1 MKSLIYLGVFLNR
14 DYVDLLQLCL
24 KSMDKFGKKPEEAD
38 VIVFTTEELKPDV
51 ETAIRKLTYAVKI
64 HTIEGITTVRDA
76 VGDKFRIFDYINCFE
91 YERILYLD
99 SDVLIGSSIDVL
111 FTMSLKNDTVYAM
124 KEGTLNDKWFCQ
136 GFFDFTKVDGST
148 PSVNSG
154 IYLFKPSNTLKTLFA
169 NMYADFKS
177 QRVPNAFNEQ
187 AYFAYHLFVNKCY
200 DNDFL
205 TPLIGYG
212 FVNDENPLKPLYHFI
227 GPYVGGGAEKRL
239 VMIDVFHNQL
249 GKTDKV

>member
-14 DYVDLLQLCL
+14 DYVDLLSLCL
-24 KSMDKFGKKPEEAD
+24 KSMDKFGKKSEETD
-38 VIVFTTEELKPDV
+38 VIVFTSEDLKPDV

-99 SDVLIGSSIDVL
+99 SDVLIGNPITVL
-111 FTMSLKNDTVYAM
+111 FTTPLKNDTVYAM
-124 KEGTLNDKWFCQ
+124 KEGTLNDRWFCKN
-136 GFFDFTKVDGST
+136 FFDFTKVDGST
-148 PSVNSG
+148 PAVNSG
-154 IYLFKPSNTLKTLFA
+154 IYLFKPSNMLKTIFTD
-169 NMYADFKS
+169 MYADFKS
-177 QRVPNAFNEQ
+177 DRVPNAFNEQ
-187 AYFAYHLFVNKCY
+187 AYFAYHLFVNNCY
-200 DNDFL
+200 DNNFL

-212 FVNDENPLKPLYHFI
+212 FNEGDSSQKPLYHFI

-249 GKTDKV
+249 GKTDKT